1 MILASP
7 APPINPTNL
16 LIFTNIT
23 NTKKKI
29 ELIYPDLS
37 YKIIGVVFDIFNEL
51 GYGYQEKY
59 YQKAIAKSFNHLS
72 ITYKEQIPYAIKFKG
87 EIIGRYFLDFLIDNK
102 IILEIKKETNFR
114 RHNIQQVVG
123 YLRKT
128 NLKLGI
134 LVNFTKDGVK
144 FKRILNIY

>member
-1 MILASP
+1 M
-7 APPINPTNL
+7 
-16 LIFTNIT
+16 
-23 NTKKKI
+23 
-29 ELIYPDLS
+29 S

-59 YQKAIAKSFNHLS
+59 YQKAIVKSFIRLNIS
-72 ITYKEQIPYAIKFKG
+72 YKEQVPYAIKFKG

-114 RHNIQQVVG
+114 RHNIEQIIG
-123 YLRKT
+123 YLKHT
-128 NLKLGI
+128 GLKLRL
-134 LVNFTKDGVK
+134 LVNFTKEGVK

>member
-1 MILASP
+1 MTPASP

-16 LIFTNIT
+16 LISTNIT

-29 ELIYPDLS
+29 ELVYPDLS

-59 YQKAIAKSFNHLS
+59 YQKAIAKSFNRLN
-72 ITYKEQIPYAIKFKG
+72 ITYKEQVPYAIKFKG